1 MKKLTILL
9 SLLTMLFVIIP
20 IQLKGQ
26 ATDAEWVEYSI
37 RTPHVRRYLEVS
49 VNTEYYVSLKGD
61 DQNPGTRE
69 KPFRHIQKCADI
81 MQPGDVCY
89 VREGTYREIVR
100 PKNSGQ
106 KRFPIYYVAYPGE
119 KVTISG
125 TEPITA
131 KWSRFKGSIYQTK
144 VDLEFE
150 QLFVDGKMM
159 IEARWP
165 NMRFEELW
173 ERSTWANA
181 GPGSR
186 YGKIVDKELAKTG
199 IDWTGA
205 LATMNLAHQF
215 LTWTRTVNTHSRGS
229 DTFEYNR
236 DLEPRIQGSADKAAP
251 WEDDYYY
258 LSGKL
263 EALDIPT
270 EWFLDTE
277 TRTLYLWTP
286 DGKSPATHNV
296 EVKVRDYGFEA
307 KNINEIRLIG
317 FNFFATTFQFE
328 NTIHSEVDDCHLLY
342 PTYAREVTET
352 LPEPVKGPSTMM
364 SGSNNT
370 IRNSTLGFTPL
381 GGFIM
386 DGEYNTIEN
395 NLIHD
400 ISWNGSLS
408 YTAISTRGNGGLWSP
423 SLIKSNTMY
432 NLGSSGINYRGQPYI
447 IEYNHLYDAGLLSH
461 DVSGMQTGGASIA
474 GTIIRYNW
482 VHDCHPEL
490 ENNGSIGLGIR
501 GDDQTRNMTI
511 HHNVIWNVG
520 LEAIIVKGE
529 FNKVYN
535 NTSFHL
541 KPGCRFGNAI
551 RLDTEPEPY
560 KAWRVDQPLLGE
572 QNAQSLVFNNL
583 VGFLRA
589 EYRGDLPFKNASNV
603 TNNILDYAPELRDP
617 ENFDFRPKEGSKLI
631 DGGKVMPGLTDH
643 FEGEAPDVGAYEY
656 GGINWRPGYQPLKAL
671 FYRMNMKEVRNT
683 YAD

>member
-1 MKKLTILL
+1 MKKFTSIL
-9 SLLTMLFVIIP
+9 SLLAILAIIIP
-20 IQLKGQ
+20 AQLQGQ
-26 ATDAEWVEYSI
+26 TTDAEWVEYSI
-37 RTPHVRRYLEVS
+37 RTPLARRYLNVS
-49 VNTEYYVSLKGD
+49 VKSVYYVSIEGN
-61 DQNPGTRE
+61 DQNPGTKE
-69 KPFRHIQKCADI
+69 MPFRNIQKCADI

-89 VREGTYREIVR
+89 VREGSYRETVR
-100 PKNSGQ
+100 PKNGGE
-106 KRFPIYYVAYPGE
+106 RRYPIHYVAYPGE
-119 KVTISG
+119 KVTLNG
-125 TEPITA
+125 TEPITG
-131 KWSRFKGSIYQTK
+131 KWSRYKGSIYQTK
-144 VDLEFE
+144 VDTDFE

-159 IEARWP
+159 INARWP

-186 YGKIVDKELAKTG
+186 YGKIVDPELAKTNV
-199 IDWTGA
+199 DWTGA
-205 LATMNLAHQF
+205 IATLNVAHQF
-215 LTWTRTVNTHSRGS
+215 RTWIRKVNTHSKGS

-236 DLEPRIQGSADKAAP
+236 DLEPGIQGLAEQTTP

-270 EWFLDTE
+270 EWFLDHE
-277 TRTLYLWTP
+277 TQTLYLWAP

-317 FNFFATTFQFE
+317 FNFYATTFQIE

-342 PTYAREVTET
+342 PTYEREGSQI
-352 LPEPVKGPSTMM
+352 LPEPVSAPRTIM

-370 IRNSTLGFTPL
+370 IRNSTLGYTPSS
-381 GGFIM
+381 GFIM

-400 ISWNGSLS
+400 IGWYGSG
-408 YTAISTRGNGGLWSP
+408 TAISMRGNGGMWSP
-423 SLIKSNTMY
+423 SLIKGNTMY
-432 NLGSSGINYRGQPYI
+432 NLGSSGIGHRGQPYI
-447 IEYNHLYDAGLLSH
+447 IEYNHLYNAGLMSH
-461 DVSGMQTGGASIA
+461 DVSGMQTSGASVA
-474 GTIIRYNW
+474 GTIVRYNW
-482 VHDCHPEL
+482 VHDCHPEM
-490 ENNGSIGLGIR
+490 ENNRHIGLGIR
-501 GDDQTRNMTI
+501 GDDQTRNMTV

-529 FNKVYN
+529 YNKVYN

-560 KAWRVDQPLLGE
+560 KAWKMDQPLLNE

-589 EYRGDLPFKNASNV
+589 EYHGETPLKHASNV

-617 ENFDFRPKEGSKLI
+617 ENFDFRPKEGSNLI
-631 DGGKVMPGLTDH
+631 DAGKVMPGLTDH

-656 GGINWRPGYQPLKAL
+656 GGINWKPGYQPQKAL
-671 FYRMNMKEVRNT
+671 FYRMNMNEVRST
-683 YAD
+683 DAD